1 MHTKI
6 KQFTEEVDS
15 VINISNYADAN
26 PEINIKSPEVFD
38 EYEKIRNHELKSILL
53 TYQIAS
59 EYLSPTGYIAFSSSV
74 ASLIDSQAVVQF
86 KTTDDIKSLPLNKS
100 ANFLEQMSK
109 WVTM

>member
-6 KQFTEEVDS
+6 KQFREEVDS